1 MKKNIEVKKWE
12 DFIKSYVKKS
22 REERFE
28 FLKTVHK
35 KAKKMQLLLTFFTK
49 KNNFLP
55 QLSI

>member
-1 MKKNIEVKKWE
+1 MKKNIQVKKWE

-35 KAKKMQLLLTFFTK
+35 KAKKNAVAFDFLHEK
-49 KNNFLP
+49 K
-55 QLSI
+55 

>member
-35 KAKKMQLLLTFFTK
+35 KAKKKCSCF
-49 KNNFLP
+49 
-55 QLSI
+55 

>member
-28 FLKTVHK
+28 FQKTVHK
-35 KAKKMQLLLTFFTK
+35 KAKKICSCF
-49 KNNFLP
+49 
-55 QLSI
+55 